1 MLGNTL
7 FGYDLVALNEY
18 TMMLRLLLASLCG
31 GLLGFERTKKRR
43 AAGIRTYILVCQGAT
58 AAMMT
63 GQFVNLYVG
72 STDVSRIG
80 AQVISG
86 IGFLGAGTIL
96 MTGYHKIRGL
106 TTAAGLWATACM
118 GLAIGVGFYLAAI
131 TICLLMY
138 ITMGL
143 VDKLQT
149 DYVSRSHYMDLY
161 IVFRS
166 FEDVVKFFHFVR
178 EAHFKV
184 RDFETTRLADRNE
197 LGTVFSLT
205 FHKEYTHEEAL
216 AFLSKAEGVLLIEEV

>member
-1 MLGNTL
+1 MLGDT
-7 FGYDLVALNEY
+7 FYGYDLIALNEV
-18 TMMLRLLLASLCG
+18 TMLLRLVLATVCG

-43 AAGIRTYILVCQGAT
+43 AAGIRTYILVCQGAC

-63 GQFVNLYVG
+63 GQFVYLYVG

-80 AQVISG
+80 AQVVSG

-118 GLAIGVGFYLAAI
+118 GLALGAGFYLGAL
-131 TICLLMY
+131 TVCLMMY
-138 ITMGL
+138 ATMGL
-143 VDKLQT
+143 MDKVQT

-166 FEDVVKFFHFVR
+166 FQDVVNFFSFAR
-178 EAHFKV
+178 KADFKI
-184 RDFETTRLADRNE
+184 RDFETTRLSDCNE

-205 FHKEYTHEEAL
+205 FNKKYTHEEAYACL
-216 AFLSKAEGVLLIEEV
+216 AKAEGVLLIEEV

>member
-1 MLGNTL
+1 MLGNT
-7 FGYDLVALNEY
+7 FYGYDLIALNEV
-18 TMMLRLLLASLCG
+18 TMLLRLGLATVCG

-43 AAGIRTYILVCQGAT
+43 AAGIRTYILVCQGAC

-63 GQFVNLYVG
+63 GQFVYLYVG

-80 AQVISG
+80 AQVVSG

-118 GLAIGVGFYLAAI
+118 GLALGAGFYLGAL
-131 TICLLMY
+131 TVCLMMY
-138 ITMGL
+138 ATMGL
-143 VDKLQT
+143 MDKVQT

-166 FEDVVKFFHFVR
+166 FQDVVNFFSFAR
-178 EAHFKV
+178 KADFKI
-184 RDFETTRLADRNE
+184 RDFETTRLSDCNE

-205 FHKEYTHEEAL
+205 FNKKYTHEEAYACL
-216 AFLSKAEGVLLIEEV
+216 AKAEGVLLIEEV